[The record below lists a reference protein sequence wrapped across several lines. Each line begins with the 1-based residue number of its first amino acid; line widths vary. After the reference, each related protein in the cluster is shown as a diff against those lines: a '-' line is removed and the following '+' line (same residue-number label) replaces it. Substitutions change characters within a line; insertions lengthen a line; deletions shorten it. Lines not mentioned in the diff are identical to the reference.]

1 MPVLEG
7 ISSIEFPDAERHVS
21 SRSESLL
28 LFPWGSI
35 LHLHYVLEIDTFMEL
50 FRNNCYNQ
58 SKGTYTASS
67 NIIKH
72 ILNECCS
79 FKLFV

>member
-1 MPVLEG
+1 MPVLKG
-7 ISSIEFPDAERHVS
+7 IRPIEFPDVERHIL

-35 LHLHYVLEIDTFMEL
+35 LYLQCVLEIDTFMEL

-58 SKGTYTASS
+58 SKGT
-67 NIIKH
+67 
-72 ILNECCS
+72 
-79 FKLFV
+79 